1 MSDSFAEFKEKAKA
15 TWASGSYGEI
25 ANLLP
30 PMSAHLVRAA
40 SVRPGERV
48 LDVACGTG
56 ITAIT
61 AHRAGAK
68 VIGLDLTPELL
79 AHAKE
84 EAALA
89 DITEDI
95 EWKQGDAEDIP
106 FPDNSFD
113 IVFSSLGQMFTPR
126 PTVAAQEL
134 IRVTKVGGRIAFT
147 TWPPEHAIGRM
158 FATIAKYVPSA
169 PNSPPS
175 PMQWGIP
182 EVVKERLGNGVKDLH
197 FERGVVNVP
206 LLSPNHF
213 WQIFSTKYGPMIRAI
228 KALESEKVDA
238 LRHDLIQAVAPYFYE
253 NVLRWD
259 YLLTI
264 AVKA

>member
-106 FPDNSFD
+106 FRDNSFD
-113 IVFSSLGQMFTPR
+113 IVF
-126 PTVAAQEL
+126 
-134 IRVTKVGGRIAFT
+134 
-147 TWPPEHAIGRM
+147 
-158 FATIAKYVPSA
+158 
-169 PNSPPS
+169 
-175 PMQWGIP
+175 
-182 EVVKERLGNGVKDLH
+182 
-197 FERGVVNVP
+197 
-206 LLSPNHF
+206 
-213 WQIFSTKYGPMIRAI
+213 
-228 KALESEKVDA
+228 
-238 LRHDLIQAVAPYFYE
+238 
-253 NVLRWD
+253 
-259 YLLTI
+259 
-264 AVKA
+264 